1 MKEHIKKAANL
12 VRTYL
17 SLNEINPDQLGKDV
31 DNIMSK
37 QKVVEE
43 HKEDDHKTNDY
54 KIEQEF
60 THYQEGKRTKT
71 KAETFAGLND

>member
-1 MKEHIKKAANL
+1 
-12 VRTYL
+12 
-17 SLNEINPDQLGKDV
+17 
-31 DNIMSK
+31 MSK
-37 QKVVEE
+37 QKVEEE

-71 KAETFAGLND
+71 KAETFAEFNE